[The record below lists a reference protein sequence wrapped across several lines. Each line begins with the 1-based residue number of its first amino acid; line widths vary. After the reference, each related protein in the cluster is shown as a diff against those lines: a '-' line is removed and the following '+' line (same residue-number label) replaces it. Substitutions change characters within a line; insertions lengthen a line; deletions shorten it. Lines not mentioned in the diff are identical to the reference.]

1 MNFTIHCSQGLIHT
15 HLIELLTSK
24 GWKYIP
30 FDQLTTD
37 INIEF
42 AWIGGTIGGEYL
54 KFDQRVYHLK
64 TTLKNLIVGSGVRGD
79 YTDKDTIT
87 NKYELY
93 YNICRISPHIAKKHL
108 CESYDLKRLTFLQ
121 RDQILIARPVGVGT
135 GGGNGISMITNDNE
149 LIQTKFSLSRKYK
162 HIIASEY
169 ITNPLL
175 IDNKKFHLRM
185 YWLVYPDKNNTY
197 HHSLHRT
204 GKIITALHPYKN
216 NDWHNKR
223 IHDSHFSST
232 IKNRYFPNDMNLP
245 IEITDHLFQQMNEIL
260 EVAYQVLLPNAKCYE
275 DTKYGFEVFGC
286 DFMITTDLVVKLIEI
301 NAKHDYGVND
311 LQKENPNG
319 HFNFCAGFYDWI
331 YEKAILSIF
340 NDT

>member
-15 HLIELLTSK
+15 HLIELLTSN

-30 FDQLTTD
+30 FEEITPM
-37 INIEF
+37 INIDF

-54 KFDQRVYHLK
+54 KFDERVYSIK
-64 TTLKNLIVGSGVRGD
+64 TTLKNLIFGSGVKGD
-79 YTDKDTIT
+79 YKDKDTVT

-93 YNICRISPHIAKKHL
+93 YNICRLSPELGKKYM
-108 CESYDLKRLTFLQ
+108 CESYDLKRLTYLQ
-121 RDQILIARPVGVGT
+121 QNQILIARPVGVGT

-149 LIQTKFSLSRKYK
+149 LIQTKFSLTRKYK

-185 YWLVYPDKNNTY
+185 YWMVYPDKKYNYTS
-197 HHSLHRT
+197 SLNKV
-204 GKIITALHPYKN
+204 GKIITALYPYKN
-216 NDWHNKR
+216 NDWHNKK

-232 IKNRYFPNDMNLP
+232 IKNRYFPQDLDLT
-245 IEITDHLFQQMNEIL
+245 IEIKDNLYKQMNEIL
-260 EVAYQVLLPNAKCYE
+260 DIAFQVLLPNIKCYD

-286 DFMITTDLVVKLIEI
+286 DFMITTDYVVKLIEI

-311 LQKENPNG
+311 LKKENPNEYVY
-319 HFNFCAGFYDWI
+319 FCKEFYNWI
-331 YEKAILSIF
+331 YDKALLSIF